1 MRYIIPISI
10 RLIAQ
15 KVKLALMVT
24 ALLGVI
30 ACDPLAT
37 DAVVIQITATPMPRT
52 RPPSPTPPPADTETP
67 IPTIPPTLAPT
78 PTTFL
83 CIETVGQIVDDGFT
97 SRVTGKRVTYR
108 VYLPPCYWSST
119 RRYPYV
125 ILMHGSDADHTQW
138 TNNKLNAHWVLEQGL
153 REGTLPPMLL
163 VMPNGGEIANLN
175 IFTEGRSYEWLI
187 LNELMPAVEK
197 TFCTWNSRQG
207 RAIGGISRGGF
218 WAYLIAFRHPEL
230 FGAVG
235 GHSAFFSAGNAPP
248 AFNPLDLAKNKS
260 FPANQQPRLW
270 IDAGRNDYAR
280 PNIEVFQRSLAA
292 RKIDPGYRM
301 FPIGEHN
308 ETYWAAHVSDYL
320 EFYGDPWPFAV
331 ETLPSCLE

>member
-1 MRYIIPISI
+1 
-10 RLIAQ
+10 
-15 KVKLALMVT
+15 
-24 ALLGVI
+24 
-30 ACDPLAT
+30 
-37 DAVVIQITATPMPRT
+37 
-52 RPPSPTPPPADTETP
+52 
-67 IPTIPPTLAPT
+67 
-78 PTTFL
+78 
-83 CIETVGQIVDDGFT
+83 
-97 SRVTGKRVTYR
+97 
-108 VYLPPCYWSST
+108 
-119 RRYPYV
+119 
-125 ILMHGSDADHTQW
+125 MHGSDADHTQW

-320 EFYGDPWPFAV
+320 EFYGDPCVPDWGDRRAAGDIRGDRRANPDSTCAGWQNRCPNDLDAHTNPPPPAV
-331 ETLPSCLE
+331 GNPRCDASRLP